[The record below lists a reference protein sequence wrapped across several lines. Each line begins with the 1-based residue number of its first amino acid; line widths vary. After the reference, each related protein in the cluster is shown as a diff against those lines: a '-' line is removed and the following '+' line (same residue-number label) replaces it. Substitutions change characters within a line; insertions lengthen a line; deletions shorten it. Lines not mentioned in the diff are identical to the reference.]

1 MNSLPDNMDSSYSIL
16 FSSSPYVEFFRE
28 TMPLFFAA
36 VLLYL
41 HYKNK
46 ITALETIMYAFATEA
61 YTMLMVGP
69 TFTATFFVGVFFM
82 VDQAHQLVT
91 GRLQIRRKYL
101 LLLALPL
108 ISNVVVFMIVQF
120 YKDPFYYPL
129 GKQAAFYFR
138 PVYFYI
144 KTYLPLFALASKI
157 VQEREQLSFT
167 LFSDTMK
174 KIAGISFVIASI
186 QIVCQYIFRSVTLGE
201 MLGLQSRY
209 MLEQESSFVTLRV
222 QALFAEPKVFS
233 AFLSLCIPLFVKDRQ
248 YRMTIIT
255 IIFGLL
261 TASQTFWINMLAALL
276 TFWAVGG
283 FPSVRVKI
291 FGTLGIIVCLFMV
304 VNTSK
309 NYFIKL
315 YAQNQHNAIYQLV
328 FKRSV
333 YRYDN
338 EIWQKDNVIMGMP
351 LQRDME
357 LPVVDFLRDQ
367 PYLLVSGYG
376 AGNSTFI
383 PSQYFFGQMN
393 YENRVN
399 GIGGHNLNMRW
410 FYILVEFGMFSL
422 FCFFFILTQTKPDI
436 TRFQSSYLAF
446 IWVCFFFSQIDL
458 FLIITALLS
467 VYETKEDSYANIPG

>member
-1 MNSLPDNMDSSYSIL
+1 MDNSYSIL

-28 TMPLFFAA
+28 IMPVVIAA
-36 VLLYL
+36 ILLYL
-41 HYKNK
+41 HYKQK
-46 ITALETIMYAFATEA
+46 ISAMETILYAFSTEA

-82 VDQAHQLVT
+82 IDQAHHLMTGQLKI
-91 GRLQIRRKYL
+91 QRKYL

-108 ISNVVVFMIVQF
+108 MSNIVIFMIVQF

-129 GKQAAFYFR
+129 GKQTAFYLR

-144 KTYLPLFALASKI
+144 KTFFPLFAIASKI
-157 VQEREQLSFT
+157 VQEREQLSFV

-174 KIAGISFVIASI
+174 KIAKFSFIITLI
-186 QIVCQYIFRSVTLGE
+186 QIVCQYAFKSVILGE
-201 MLGLQSRY
+201 LLGLQSRY
-209 MLEQESSFVTLRV
+209 MIEQANSFFTLRV
-222 QALFAEPKVFS
+222 QALFAEPKVYS
-233 AFLSLCIPLFVKDRQ
+233 AFLSLCIPLFVKDKQ
-248 YRMTIIT
+248 YRLAILAFIVA
-255 IIFGLL
+255 IL
-261 TASQTFWINMLAALL
+261 TASQTFWINILAAVL

-283 FPSVRVKI
+283 LTSARMKI

-304 VNTSK
+304 VNESK
-309 NYFIKL
+309 DYFIKL
-315 YAQNQHNAIYQLV
+315 YAKNQHNAFYQLV

-338 EIWQKDNVIMGMP
+338 EIWQKDNVVMGMP

-357 LPVVDFLRDQ
+357 LPVVDFLKDQ
-367 PYLLVSGYG
+367 PYLLFSGYG

-399 GIGGHNLNMRW
+399 GVGGHNLNMRW

-422 FCFFFILTQTKPDI
+422 FCFFFILTQTKADI
-436 TRFQSSYLAF
+436 TKFQSSYLAF

-467 VYETKEDSYANIPG
+467 VYETKEERHADIPG